1 MTDYKA
7 MYFALAAKIA
17 DAIEVL
23 TLAQQAAEEQYIS
36 EEGSSPE
43 GRQE

>member
-1 MTDYKA
+1 MTNYKA
-7 MYFALAAKIA
+7 MYFALAAKVA
-17 DAIEVL
+17 DAIEL
-23 TLAQQAAEEQYIS
+23 LMLAQQAAEEQYTS